1 MISNNKNL
9 YRNHDSFITFENKN
23 KQMKMKNLLFVALMF
38 LLPTTLLAQRPKNEE
53 IESLK
58 IAFFTQKLDLS
69 PEEAKIFWPIY
80 NDMQEEQNALR
91 KERMQKMISF
101 RKTTEIDNLTD
112 AQVQS
117 LITSEFDFKQKDLN
131 LDKKYYTRLKSALP
145 IKVVGKFYRAQ
156 EGFKRELLNRY
167 RGGQKP

>member
-1 MISNNKNL
+1 
-9 YRNHDSFITFENKN
+9 
-23 KQMKMKNLLFVALMF
+23 MKNLLFVALMF
-38 LLPTTLLAQRPKNEE
+38 LLPATVLAQKPKGEE

-80 NDMQEEQNALR
+80 NDMQAEQNALR

-101 RKTTEIDNLTD
+101 RKVDEIDNLSD
-112 AQVQS
+112 AQVQT
-117 LITSEFDFKQKDLN
+117 LITSEFDFKQRDLN
-131 LDKKYYTRLKSALP
+131 LDKKYYNKLKSSLP

-156 EGFKRELLNRY
+156 EAFKRELLNRF
-167 RGGQKP
+167 RGGQRP

>member
-1 MISNNKNL
+1 
-9 YRNHDSFITFENKN
+9 
-23 KQMKMKNLLFVALMF
+23 MKNLLFVALMF
-38 LLPTTLLAQRPKNEE
+38 LLPNTLLAQRPKGEE

-58 IAFFTQKLDLS
+58 IAYFTQKLDLS
-69 PEEAKIFWPIY
+69 AEEAKVFWPIY
-80 NDMQEEQNALR
+80 NDMQSEQNTLR

-117 LITSEFDFKQKDLN
+117 LITSEFDFKQRDLN
-131 LDKKYYTRLKSALP
+131 LDKKYYNRLKSSLP

-156 EGFKRELLNRY
+156 EGFKRELLSRY
-167 RGGQKP
+167 KGGPK

>member
-1 MISNNKNL
+1 
-9 YRNHDSFITFENKN
+9 
-23 KQMKMKNLLFVALMF
+23 MKNLLFVALIF
-38 LLPTTLLAQRPKNEE
+38 LLPTTLLAQRPKGEE

-80 NDMQEEQNALR
+80 NDMQAEQNALR

-101 RKTTEIDNLTD
+101 RKVDEIDNLSD

-117 LITSEFDFKQKDLN
+117 LITSEFDFRQRDLN
-131 LDKKYYTRLKSALP
+131 LEKKYYNKLKSALP
-145 IKVVGKFYRAQ
+145 IKVIGKFYRAQ

>member
-1 MISNNKNL
+1 M
-9 YRNHDSFITFENKN
+9 
-23 KQMKMKNLLFVALMF
+23 MKNLILIALIF
-38 LLPTTLLAQRPKNEE
+38 LLPTALFAQRPKGEE

-80 NDMQEEQNALR
+80 NDMQAEQNALR
-91 KERMQKMISF
+91 KERIQKMISF
-101 RKTTEIDNLTD
+101 RKVDEIDNLTD

-117 LITSEFDFKQKDLN
+117 LITSEFDFKQRDLN
-131 LDKKYYTRLKSALP
+131 LDKKYYNKLKSSLP

-167 RGGQKP
+167 RGGQRP

>member
-1 MISNNKNL
+1 
-9 YRNHDSFITFENKN
+9 
-23 KQMKMKNLLFVALMF
+23 MKMKNLMFVALMF
-38 LLPTTLLAQRPKNEE
+38 LLPLTTLAQRPKGEE

-58 IAFFTQKLDLS
+58 IAYFTQKLDLS

-80 NDMQEEQNALR
+80 NNMQSEQSALR

-101 RKTTEIDNLTD
+101 RKVTEIDNLSD

-117 LITSEFDFKQKDLN
+117 LITSEFDLRQRDLN
-131 LDKKYYTRLKSALP
+131 IEKKYYAKLKSSLP

-156 EGFKRELLNRY
+156 EAFKRELLNRY
-167 RGGQKP
+167 RGGKK

>member
-1 MISNNKNL
+1 
-9 YRNHDSFITFENKN
+9 
-23 KQMKMKNLLFVALMF
+23 MKNLLFVTLIF
-38 LLPTTLLAQRPKNEE
+38 LLPTTLLAQKPKSEE

-69 PEEAKIFWPIY
+69 PEEAKVFWPIY
-80 NDMQEEQNALR
+80 NDMQSEQNALR
-91 KERMQKMISF
+91 KERMQKMISY

-117 LITSEFDFKQKDLN
+117 LITSEFDFKQRDLN
-131 LDKKYYTRLKSALP
+131 LDKKYYNRLKSSLP

-156 EGFKRELLNRY
+156 EGFKRELLNKF
-167 RGGQKP
+167 RGGKRE

>member
-1 MISNNKNL
+1 
-9 YRNHDSFITFENKN
+9 
-23 KQMKMKNLLFVALMF
+23 MKNLLFVALMF
-38 LLPTTLLAQRPKNEE
+38 LLPSTLLAQRPRGEE

-80 NDMQEEQNALR
+80 NDMQAELSALH

-101 RKTTEIDNLTD
+101 RKVDEIDNLTD
-112 AQVQS
+112 AQVQN
-117 LITSEFDFKQKDLN
+117 LITSEFDFKQRELN
-131 LDKKYYTRLKSALP
+131 LNKKYYSKLKSSLP

-156 EGFKRELLNRY
+156 EGFKRELLNRFK
-167 RGGQKP
+167 GGQKP

>member
-1 MISNNKNL
+1 
-9 YRNHDSFITFENKN
+9 
-23 KQMKMKNLLFVALMF
+23 MKNLLFVALMF
-38 LLPTTLLAQRPKNEE
+38 LLPATLLAQKPRGEE

-69 PEEAKIFWPIY
+69 PGEAKIFWSIY
-80 NDMQEEQNALR
+80 NDMQAELNSLH

-101 RKTTEIDNLTD
+101 RKVDEIDNLTD
-112 AQVQS
+112 TQVQN
-117 LITSEFDFKQKDLN
+117 LITSEFDFKQRELN
-131 LDKKYYTRLKSALP
+131 LNKKYYGKLKSSLP

-167 RGGQKP
+167 RGK

>member
-1 MISNNKNL
+1 
-9 YRNHDSFITFENKN
+9 
-23 KQMKMKNLLFVALMF
+23 MKNLFFAALLL
-38 LLPTTLLAQRPKNEE
+38 LLPTMLWAQRPKGEE

-58 IAFFTQKLDLS
+58 IAYFTQKLDLS
-69 PEEAKIFWPIY
+69 PDEAKIFWPIY
-80 NDMQEEQNALR
+80 NEMQREQNDLR

-101 RKTTEIDNLTD
+101 RKTDEIDNLSD

-117 LITSEFDFKQKDLN
+117 LITSEFDFKQRDLN
-131 LDKKYYTRLKSALP
+131 LDKKYYNKLKSSLP

-167 RGGQKP
+167 KGAQKQ

>member
-1 MISNNKNL
+1 
-9 YRNHDSFITFENKN
+9 
-23 KQMKMKNLLFVALMF
+23 MKNLLFVALIF
-38 LLPTTLLAQRPKNEE
+38 LLPATLLAQRPKAEE

-69 PEEAKIFWPIY
+69 PEEAKVFWPIY
-80 NDMQEEQNALR
+80 NSMQAEQDALR

-101 RKTTEIDNLTD
+101 RKTTEIDDLTD

-117 LITSEFDFKQKDLN
+117 LIISEFDFKQRDLN
-131 LDKKYYTRLKSALP
+131 LDKKYYNKLKSSLP

-167 RGGQKP
+167 KGGPR

>member
-1 MISNNKNL
+1 
-9 YRNHDSFITFENKN
+9 
-23 KQMKMKNLLFVALMF
+23 MF

-58 IAFFTQKLDLS
+58 IAFFTQKLDLL

-80 NDMQEEQNALR
+80 NDMQAEQNALR
-91 KERMQKMISF
+91 KERMQKMISY
-101 RKTTEIDNLTD
+101 RKTTEIDNLSD

-117 LITSEFDFKQKDLN
+117 LITSEFDFKQRDLN
-131 LDKKYYTRLKSALP
+131 LDKKYYNRLKSNLP

-156 EGFKRELLNRY
+156 EGFKRELLNRFK
-167 RGGQKP
+167 GGPRN